1 MKTEGLRRRRRA
13 RFILL
18 NALVLLPCLAGAP
31 AWTLAREPQ
40 GKGCQFVPDK
50 WAPSLDQV
58 RSDIEEKANA
68 ETNAP
73 QQVLTQTSQNLA
85 DLRDA
90 QLFIT
95 YVQLMQTLDV
105 TGRAVLFAEQK
116 AWLATRA
123 QAARASVTSKGGT
136 LGALEYSDA
145 FAKITDERRA
155 ALQQRLRRHRGP
167 QQVKKEKDKP

>member
-1 MKTEGLRRRRRA
+1 MKTEDGFRRRRHA

-18 NALVLLPCLAGAP
+18 NALVLFPCMAGAP
-31 AWTLAREPQ
+31 ASTLAREPH
-40 GKGCQFVPDK
+40 GKGCQLVPDR

-105 TGRAVLFAEQK
+105 KGRAVLFAEQK
-116 AWLATRA
+116 AWLAKRA

-155 ALQQRLRRHRGP
+155 ALQRRLHLPRGSQQDRR
-167 QQVKKEKDKP
+167 EKP